1 VHSREQFQ
9 IHFGIFQHLELLLLH
24 SKNLDHGFAQQVSLK
39 LSILFSLAVV
49 VVVQVLITLVVLA
62 VVVLVDFEQELDYLL
77 LQEIHTQLLLVLVV
91 MEQRRKEVKGRMA
104 QIVNSAR

>member
-1 VHSREQFQ
+1 
-9 IHFGIFQHLELLLLH
+9 
-24 SKNLDHGFAQQVSLK
+24 
-39 LSILFSLAVV
+39 
-49 VVVQVLITLVVLA
+49 